1 MRIILALLRVAT
13 WPVRRIWR
21 LFVPAPKHHTM
32 GKHLHRRQSQRT
44 RDYVSRTH
52 SEGGARRVFWQ

>member
-21 LFVPAPKHHTM
+21 LFVPAPKQHTM

-44 RDYVSRTH
+44 NNYVSRNH
-52 SEGGARRVFWQ
+52 SAGGARRTFP